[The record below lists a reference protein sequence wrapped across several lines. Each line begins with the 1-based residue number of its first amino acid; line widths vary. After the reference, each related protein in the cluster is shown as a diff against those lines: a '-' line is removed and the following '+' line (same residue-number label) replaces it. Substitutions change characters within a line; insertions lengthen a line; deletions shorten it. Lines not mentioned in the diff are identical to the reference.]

1 MRSCI
6 LGMVATNYSFLLDP
20 VLFVYLILLTF
31 ASLPLPLIVS
41 GTESDSNSGSLL
53 DISSDEVGVEVEDIE
68 LTSDSDG

>member
-1 MRSCI
+1 
-6 LGMVATNYSFLLDP
+6 MVATNDYFLLDP

-68 LTSDSDG
+68 LTSDSDGELGIND